1 MCGAEADERRV
12 TVNRFITYAQNF
24 EDVILWRALK
34 HVDRGFYVDCGA
46 FHPARDSVTKAFY
59 DRGWRGINIEPI
71 PSLLQEFV
79 VQRPFDTNLA
89 IAVSDGSEGAELYE
103 IADTGLSTLFRTIAR
118 QHIEAGFDTQVFNVP
133 TTTLSDVLRQ
143 FAPSD
148 IHFLKIDVEGA
159 EHLVLRAAGFDR
171 FRPWIVLVEA
181 THPMTQQPRH
191 EAWEATLLNAGYDF
205 AYFDGLNRFYVAK
218 EHSELSKLIAVPPN
232 VFDDFVRVDQIE
244 AEQALERV
252 EQALERAEQALERAE
267 QALVTF
273 RLSTSWMLTAPL
285 RKAATI
291 FRVWRD
297 KTRRVV
303 RSGLVMEW
311 LGTPTAER
319 LTHADGAELGVARRH
334 R

>member
-1 MCGAEADERRV
+1 MCGAEADESRV
-12 TVNRFITYAQNF
+12 PMNRFITYAQNF

-46 FHPARDSVTKAFY
+46 YDPTRDSVTKAFY

-89 IAVSDGSEGAELYE
+89 IAVSDGSEGAEFFQ
-103 IADTGLSTLFRTIAR
+103 IVDTGLSTLFHTIAQ
-118 QHIEAGFDTQVFNVP
+118 QHIEAGFSTRVFNVP
-133 TTTLSDVLRQ
+133 TSTLSDVLRQ

-159 EHLVLRAAGFDR
+159 EHLVLRAADFNR

-181 THPMTQQPRH
+181 THPMTQQPSC
-191 EAWEATLLNAGYDF
+191 EAWEATLLNACYDF

-218 EHSELSKLIAVPPN
+218 EHSELSKLVAVPPN
-232 VFDDFVRVDQIE
+232 VFDDFVPVDQKE
-244 AEQALERV
+244 A
-252 EQALERAEQALERAE
+252 EQALERAEQALE
-267 QALVTF
+267 TF
-273 RLSTSWMLTAPL
+273 RLSTSWRLTAPL
-285 RKAATI
+285 RKTAAN
-291 FRVWRD
+291 FRVLRD
-297 KTRRVV
+297 KTRQVV
-303 RSGLVMEW
+303 CSRIVMEW
-311 LGTPTAER
+311 LGTSTAER
-319 LTHADGAELGVARRH
+319 LTHADGAELGAARRP

>member
-12 TVNRFITYAQNF
+12 PMNRFITYAQNF

-46 FHPARDSVTKAFY
+46 YDPTRDSVTKAFY

-89 IAVSDGSEGAELYE
+89 IAVSDGSEGAEFYQ
-103 IADTGLSTLFRTIAR
+103 IVDTGLSTLFHTIAQ
-118 QHIEAGFDTQVFNVP
+118 QHIEAGFSTRVFNVP

-159 EHLVLRAAGFDR
+159 EHLVLRAADFDR

-181 THPMTQQPRH
+181 THPMTQQPSR

-218 EHSELSKLIAVPPN
+218 EHSELSKLVAVPPN

-244 AEQALERV
+244 AEQALE
-252 EQALERAEQALERAE
+252 A
-267 QALVTF
+267 F
-273 RLSTSWMLTAPL
+273 RLSTSWRLTAPL
-285 RKAATI
+285 RKTAAN
-291 FRVWRD
+291 FRVLRE
-297 KTRRVV
+297 KTRQVV
-303 RSGLVMEW
+303 CPRIVMEW
-311 LGTPTAER
+311 LGTSTAEI
-319 LTHADGAELGVARRH
+319 LTHADGAELGAARR
-334 R
+334 RR

>member
-1 MCGAEADERRV
+1 M
-12 TVNRFITYAQNF
+12 NRFITYAQNF

-46 FHPARDSVTKAFY
+46 YDPTRDSVTKAFY

-103 IADTGLSTLFRTIAR
+103 IADTGLSTLFQTIAQ

-159 EHLVLRAAGFDR
+159 EHLVLRATDFNR

-191 EAWEATLLNAGYDF
+191 EAWEATLLDAGYDF

-218 EHSELSKLIAVPPN
+218 EHSELSKLVAVPPN
-232 VFDDFVRVDQIE
+232 IFDDFVRVDQIE
-244 AEQALERV
+244 AEQAL
-252 EQALERAEQALERAE
+252 
-267 QALVTF
+267 VTF
-273 RLSTSWMLTAPL
+273 RLSNWWRLTAPL
-285 RKAATI
+285 RKTAAI
-291 FRVWRD
+291 FRVLWE
-297 KTRRVV
+297 KTRPAVCSRI
-303 RSGLVMEW
+303 VMEW
-311 LGTPTAER
+311 LGTSTAER
-319 LTHADGAELGVARRH
+319 LTHTHWSRQGGVVGNGP
-334 R
+334 

>member
-1 MCGAEADERRV
+1 M
-12 TVNRFITYAQNF
+12 NRFVSYAQNF

-46 FHPARDSVTKAFY
+46 FHPARESVTKAFY

-89 IAVSDGSEGAELYE
+89 IAVSDGSEGAKLYE
-103 IADTGLSTLFRTIAR
+103 VADTGLSTLFHTIAQ
-118 QHIEAGFDTQVFNVP
+118 QHIEAGFSTRVFNVP

-159 EHLVLRAAGFDR
+159 EHLVLRAADLDR

-181 THPMTQQPRH
+181 TYPRTQQPSS

-218 EHSELSKLIAVPPN
+218 EHSELSKLVAVPPN

-244 AEQALERV
+244 AEQALE
-252 EQALERAEQALERAE
+252 A
-267 QALVTF
+267 F
-273 RLSTSWMLTAPL
+273 RLSTSWRLTAPL
-285 RKAATI
+285 RKTAAI
-291 FRVWRD
+291 FRVLWE
-297 KTRRVV
+297 KTRPAVCSRI
-303 RSGLVMEW
+303 VMEW
-311 LGTPTAER
+311 LGTSTAER
-319 LTHADGAELGVARRH
+319 LTHADGAELGAAALKDELTATLRAVTKLGGTGTLPNDGRAIAAER
-334 R
+334 